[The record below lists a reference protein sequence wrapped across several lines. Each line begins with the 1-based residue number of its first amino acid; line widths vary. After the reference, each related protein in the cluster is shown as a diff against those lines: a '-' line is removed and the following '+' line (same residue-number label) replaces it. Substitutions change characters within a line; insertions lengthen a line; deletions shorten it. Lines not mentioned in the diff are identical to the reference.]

1 MTCSRHRS
9 ISSIEGAAALR
20 LGLLVLAGALAAAC
34 GGHSPSEP
42 APKGDTL
49 SVLSVTPPQGT
60 AFAAGSSFHVHAV
73 LQYHLADGPVADIR
87 FDQLRA
93 DGSPLFQSPIQIPI
107 FDFPFPLIRPDG
119 TFPFDDQGLL
129 PNQNVGPEVLLRFRL
144 YPKGSAVS
152 TTSVTLH
159 YAIAY

>member
-1 MTCSRHRS
+1 MICPRRGSA
-9 ISSIEGAAALR
+9 GAPSALC

-34 GGHSPSEP
+34 GGRSPSEP
-42 APKGDTL
+42 GTKGDTL

-60 AFAAGSSFHVHAV
+60 AFAAGSPFHVQVV
-73 LQYHLADGPVADIR
+73 LQYHLADGPVANLR
-87 FDQLRA
+87 FDELRA
-93 DGSPLFQSPIQIPI
+93 DGSPLIQLPVQFPI
-107 FDFPFPLIRPDG
+107 FDFPFPLIRADG
-119 TFPFDDQGLL
+119 TLPFDDKGQL
-129 PNQNVGPEVLLRFRL
+129 PKENVGPEVLLRFRL

>member
-1 MTCSRHRS
+1 MICPRHCSTS
-9 ISSIEGAAALR
+9 GASALR

-42 APKGDTL
+42 GTKGDTL
-49 SVLSVTPPQGT
+49 SVLSVTPPEGT
-60 AFAAGSSFHVHAV
+60 AFATGSPFHVQVV
-73 LQYHLADGPVADIR
+73 LQYHLANGPVANMR

-93 DGSPLFQSPIQIPI
+93 DGSPLLQPPIPFPI
-107 FDFPFPLIRPDG
+107 IDFPFPLYQADS
-119 TFPFDDQGLL
+119 TFPFDDKGLL
-129 PNQNVGPEVLLRFRL
+129 PKQNVGPEVLLRFRL

>member
-1 MTCSRHRS
+1 MTRTRHCSTR
-9 ISSIEGAAALR
+9 GASALR
-20 LGLLVLAGALAAAC
+20 LGLLMLAGALAAAC

-49 SVLSVTPPQGT
+49 SVLSVTPPEGT
-60 AFAAGSSFHVHAV
+60 AFAAGSPYHVQVV

-87 FDQLRA
+87 FAELRA
-93 DGSPLFQSPIQIPI
+93 DGSPLLQPPIPI
-107 FDFPFPLIRPDG
+107 IVDFPFPLIRADG
-119 TFPFDDQGLL
+119 TFPFSDQGQL
-129 PNQNVGPEVLLRFRL
+129 PKQNVGPEVLLRFSL

>member
-1 MTCSRHRS
+1 MNGSRHRS
-9 ISSIEGAAALR
+9 IGGAAALR
-20 LGLLVLAGALAAAC
+20 LGLLLLAGALAAAC

-42 APKGDTL
+42 ATKGDTL
-49 SVLSVTPPQGT
+49 SVLSVTPPEGT
-60 AFAAGSSFHVHAV
+60 TFAAGSPYHVKVV

-87 FDQLRA
+87 FAELRA
-93 DGSPLFQSPIQIPI
+93 DGSPLFQPPIQIPF
-107 FDFPFPLIRPDG
+107 FDFPFPLIRAEG

-129 PNQNVGPEVLLRFRL
+129 PKQNVGPELLLRFRL

>member
-1 MTCSRHRS
+1 MIRPRRGSKS
-9 ISSIEGAAALR
+9 AASALR

-42 APKGDTL
+42 GTKRDTL
-49 SVLSVTPPQGT
+49 SILSVTPPEGT
-60 AFAAGSSFHVHAV
+60 AFAAGGPVHVQVV

-93 DGSPLFQSPIQIPI
+93 DGSPLFPQAPII
-107 FDFPFPLIRPDG
+107 DFPFPLYQADG
-119 TFPFDDQGLL
+119 TFPFFDTAAL
-129 PNQNVGPEVLLRFRL
+129 PKQDVGPEVLLRFRL
-144 YPKGSAVS
+144 YPKGSAAS

>member
-1 MTCSRHRS
+1 MIHSRRGS
-9 ISSIEGAAALR
+9 TSAASALS
-20 LGLLVLAGALAAAC
+20 LGLLALAGALAAAC

-42 APKGDTL
+42 GTKGDTL
-49 SVLSVTPPQGT
+49 SVLSVTPPEGT
-60 AFAAGSSFHVHAV
+60 AFAAGGPVHVQVV
-73 LQYHLADGPVADIR
+73 LQYHLADGPVAAIR

-93 DGSPLFQSPIQIPI
+93 DGSPLFQQAPII
-107 FDFPFPLIRPDG
+107 DFPFPLYQADG
-119 TFPFDDQGLL
+119 TFPFVDTSQV
-129 PNQNVGPEVLLRFRL
+129 PKQNVGPEVLLRFRL